1 MNFISFRRLK
11 LFKGPSS
18 RQKNGDQEPPA
29 KKEKKSF
36 WRRLFQSPFFYLI
49 VFVFVLSYLL
59 SYVPPRSLPKLE
71 EGEIASTDLI
81 SPLDFNIEDTE
92 TTAKRRAEAEEAVL
106 PVYTLDENSFLDTEE
121 RIRQLFE
128 FSREWLKNATAPA
141 RTVELQK
148 VIAEKFDLEIPVQEL
163 DSLMKSNFSPEVQ
176 ETLISLIGKVSSQ
189 GIVVSKDLFIRKEP
203 ERGMIL
209 MRGPG
214 SERPIRVDEVLD
226 LMEGR
231 KQFASEVEKLE
242 ISSRNKRLLVGLA
255 EVLLRPN
262 VSFNR
267 AETEARR
274 ERARA
279 RVETVFYRLKKG
291 KVILRK
297 GDEATAEDLK
307 WISIINENILE
318 ARDWI
323 VHLAGTFLLFA
334 LFFVT
339 VWYYLKSL
347 LKFRT
352 ALSIYLMV
360 GVTLILGLLVF
371 KLFSLL
377 STLFSQFARLPV
389 LTDVEVYR
397 FAFPYQFGVIIFA
410 FLTTNTVTLIF
421 AILNSLLVGY
431 MFQGHFHF
439 MLFSFIGG
447 LAAVYGIRYYEKQ
460 KRTSVLRAGLFVV
473 APINVFLIIT
483 LKLIQEKIG
492 GPGAIAAESAMGLL
506 GGALSAALAFV
517 LLPIFENVFG
527 FVTQTKLLEL
537 TNSDLPVFRQMA
549 MEAPGSYHHSLVVA
563 TLAEKAAEEI
573 GLDTMLVKAGAL
585 YHDIGKVKRPE
596 YFIENISRNPDL
608 HKDMTP
614 SLSSLVIINHVKEGA
629 EAAKKLKLPKKIK
642 EIIEQHHGSSLVRYF
657 FHKAKE
663 VYDPE
668 MQKIEEENYRYP
680 GPPPQGKEAALI
692 MLADSVEAASRSIKS
707 PSRENL
713 KRLIIEIFE
722 SYLQDGQLDD
732 CDFSLRDL
740 RAIAESFHTT
750 LYAIYHPRI
759 QYPGF
764 DFEMKK
770 KKRPANEKKDN
781 DRGPQPPA

>member
-1 MNFISFRRLK
+1 MNFVSFRRLK

-18 RQKNGDQEPPA
+18 RPKNGGQEPPT
-29 KKEKKSF
+29 KKENRSL
-36 WRRLFQSPFFYLI
+36 WRRLIQSPFFYLI
-49 VFVFVLSYLL
+49 VFVFVLSYFL
-59 SYVPPRSLPKLE
+59 SYVPPRSLPKLK

-81 SPLDFNIEDTE
+81 TPLDLNIEDTE

-106 PVYTLDENSFLDTEE
+106 PVYTLDENSFLDSEE

-128 FSREWLKNATAPA
+128 FGRDWLKNATAPA
-141 RTVELQK
+141 RTIELQK
-148 VIAEKFDLEIPVQEL
+148 AVAEKFDLEIPVQEL
-163 DSLMKSNFSPEVQ
+163 DSLIKSKFSPEVQ

-189 GIVVSKDLFIRKEP
+189 GIIISKNLFIRNEP
-203 ERGMIL
+203 ERGLIL
-209 MRGPG
+209 MRGPTN
-214 SERPIRVDEVLD
+214 ERPIRVDEVLD

-231 KQFASEVEKLE
+231 ERFASDVEKLE
-242 ISSRNKRLLVGLA
+242 ISSRNKRLLLGLA
-255 EVLLRPN
+255 EILLRPN

-297 GDEATAEDLK
+297 GDEATAENLK
-307 WISIINENILE
+307 WISMINQNLKE
-318 ARDWI
+318 AHDWI

-334 LFFVT
+334 LFFLT

-347 LKFRT
+347 LKFRA
-352 ALSIYLMV
+352 ALNIYLMM
-360 GVTLILGLLVF
+360 GVILILGLLAY
-371 KLFSLL
+371 KLSSLL
-377 STLFSQFARLPV
+377 ATLFSQFARLPV
-389 LTDVEVYR
+389 LTDVDVYR

-421 AILNSLLVGY
+421 AILNSLMVGY
-431 MFQGHFHF
+431 MFQGHFQF

-447 LAAVYGIRYYEKQ
+447 LAAVYGIRYYQKH
-460 KRTSVLRAGLFVV
+460 KRTSALRAGLFVV

-483 LKLIQEKIG
+483 LELIQEKIG
-492 GPGAIAAESAMGLL
+492 GPGAIAAEAIMGLL

-517 LLPIFENVFG
+517 LLPIFENIFG
-527 FVTQTKLLEL
+527 FVTQTKLLDL

-549 MEAPGSYHHSLVVA
+549 MEAPGSYHHSLVVS

-573 GLDTMLVKAGAL
+573 GLDAMLVKAGAL

-629 EAAKKLKLPKKIK
+629 EVAKKLKLPKKIK

-722 SYLQDGQLDD
+722 NYLQDGQLDD

-740 RAIAESFHTT
+740 RAIAVSFHTT

-770 KKRPANEKKDN
+770 KKKPANEKKTN
-781 DRGPQPPA
+781 DRGPEPPA

>member
-18 RQKNGDQEPPA
+18 RQKDSEEEPPA
-29 KKEKKSF
+29 SKTKAGF
-36 WRRLFQSPFFYLI
+36 WRRLIQNPFFYLI
-49 VFVFVLSYLL
+49 VFVSVISYSL

-81 SPLDFNIEDTE
+81 SPLDLNIEDTE

-106 PVYTLDENSFLDTEE
+106 PVYTLDENAFLDTEE

-128 FSREWLKNATAPA
+128 FGRDWLKNTAPPA
-141 RTVELQK
+141 KTAELQK
-148 VIAEKFDLEIPVQEL
+148 AVVEKYDLEIPAQEL
-163 DSLMKSNFSPEVQ
+163 DSLVKSNFSAEVQ
-176 ETLISLIGKVSSQ
+176 ETLISLIGRVSSQ
-189 GIVVSKDLFIRKEP
+189 GIIISKNLFIRKEP
-203 ERGMIL
+203 ERGLIL
-209 MRGPG
+209 RRGPA
-214 SERPIRVDEVLD
+214 SERPIQVDEILD
-226 LMEGR
+226 LAEGR
-231 KQFASEVEKLE
+231 ERFAADVEKLE
-242 ISSRNKRLLVGLA
+242 ISARNRRLLVGLA
-255 EVLLRPN
+255 QVLLRPN
-262 VSFNR
+262 VTFNR
-267 AETEARR
+267 TETEARK

-279 RVETVFYRLKKG
+279 RVETVFYRFKKG
-291 KVILRK
+291 KVIIRK
-297 GDEATAEDLK
+297 GDEATAANLK
-307 WISIINENILE
+307 WISVINQNLRE
-318 ARDWI
+318 ARDWL

-334 LFFVT
+334 LFFLT

-347 LKFRT
+347 LKFRA
-352 ALSIYLMV
+352 ALHIYQMM
-360 GVTLILGLLVF
+360 GVNLILGLLAY
-371 KLFSLL
+371 KLASLL
-377 STLFSQFARLPV
+377 ATLFSEFARLSA

-410 FLTTNTVTLIF
+410 FLTNNTVTLIF

-431 MFQGHFHF
+431 MFQGNFQF

-447 LAAVYGIRYYEKQ
+447 LAAVYGIRYYQKQ

-483 LKLIQEKIG
+483 LRLIQEKIG
-492 GPGAIAAESAMGLL
+492 GAEAIAAEAVMGLL

-527 FVTQTKLLEL
+527 FVTQTRLLEL

-573 GLDTMLVKAGAL
+573 GLDAMLVKAGAL

-614 SLSSLVIINHVKEGA
+614 SLSSLVIINHVKEGV

-668 MQKIEEENYRYP
+668 MQTIEEESYRYP
-680 GPPPQGKEAALI
+680 GPAPQGKEAALI
-692 MLADSVEAASRSIKS
+692 MLADSVEAASRSLKS
-707 PSRENL
+707 PSRESL
-713 KRLIIEIFE
+713 KRLIVEIFE

-732 CDFSLRDL
+732 CDFSLREL
-740 RAIAESFHTT
+740 RAIAASFHTT

-764 DFEMKK
+764 DFELRKK
-770 KKRPANEKKDN
+770 KKPVNEKKNN
-781 DRGPQPPA
+781 DRGPEPPA

>member
-1 MNFISFRRLK
+1 MNFVSFRRLK

-18 RQKNGDQEPPA
+18 RPKNGGQEPPT
-29 KKEKKSF
+29 KKENRSL
-36 WRRLFQSPFFYLI
+36 WRRLIQSPFFYLI
-49 VFVFVLSYLL
+49 VFVFVLSYFL
-59 SYVPPRSLPKLE
+59 SYVPPRSLPKLK

-81 SPLDFNIEDTE
+81 TPLDLNIEDTE

-106 PVYTLDENSFLDTEE
+106 PVYTLDENSFLDSEE

-128 FSREWLKNATAPA
+128 FGRDWLKNATAPA
-141 RTVELQK
+141 RTIELQK
-148 VIAEKFDLEIPVQEL
+148 AVAEKFDLEIPVQEL
-163 DSLMKSNFSPEVQ
+163 DSLIKSKFSPEVQ

-189 GIVVSKDLFIRKEP
+189 GIIISKNLFIRNEP
-203 ERGMIL
+203 ERGLIL
-209 MRGPG
+209 MRGPTN
-214 SERPIRVDEVLD
+214 ERPIRVDEVLD

-231 KQFASEVEKLE
+231 ERFASDVEKLE
-242 ISSRNKRLLVGLA
+242 ISSRNKRLLLGLA
-255 EVLLRPN
+255 EILLRPN

-297 GDEATAEDLK
+297 GDEATAENLK
-307 WISIINENILE
+307 WISMINQNLKE
-318 ARDWI
+318 AHDWI
-323 VHLAGTFLLFA
+323 VHLVGTFLLFA
-334 LFFVT
+334 LFFLT

-347 LKFRT
+347 LKFRA
-352 ALSIYLMV
+352 ALNIYLMM
-360 GVTLILGLLVF
+360 GVILILGLLAY
-371 KLFSLL
+371 KLSSLL
-377 STLFSQFARLPV
+377 ATLFSQFARLPV
-389 LTDVEVYR
+389 LTDVDVYR

-421 AILNSLLVGY
+421 AILNSLMVGY
-431 MFQGHFHF
+431 MFQGHFQF

-447 LAAVYGIRYYEKQ
+447 LAAVYGIRYYQKH
-460 KRTSVLRAGLFVV
+460 KRTSALRAGLFVV

-483 LKLIQEKIG
+483 LELIQEKIG
-492 GPGAIAAESAMGLL
+492 GPGAIAAEAIMGLL

-517 LLPIFENVFG
+517 LLPIFENIFG
-527 FVTQTKLLEL
+527 FVTQTKLLDL

-549 MEAPGSYHHSLVVA
+549 MEAPGSYHHSLVVS

-573 GLDTMLVKAGAL
+573 GLDAMLVKAGAL

-629 EAAKKLKLPKKIK
+629 EVAKKLKLPKKIK

-707 PSRENL
+707 PSRESL

-770 KKRPANEKKDN
+770 KKKPANEKKTN
-781 DRGPQPPA
+781 DRGPEPPA

>member
-18 RQKNGDQEPPA
+18 RHKNGDQETPA
-29 KKEKKSF
+29 KKEKRNF

-59 SYVPPRSLPKLE
+59 SYVPPRSLPKPE

-81 SPLDFNIEDTE
+81 SPLDLNIEDTE

-106 PVYTLDENSFLDTEE
+106 PVYTLDKNSFLDIEE

-128 FSREWLKNATAPA
+128 FGREWLKNATAPA
-141 RTVELQK
+141 RTLELQK
-148 VIAEKFDLEIPVQEL
+148 AVAEKFDLEIPVQEL
-163 DSLMKSNFSPEVQ
+163 DSLIKSNFSPEVQ

-189 GIVVSKDLFIRKEP
+189 GIIVSKNLFIRKEP
-203 ERGMIL
+203 ERGLIL
-209 MRGPG
+209 MQGPG

-226 LMEGR
+226 LTEGR
-231 KQFASEVEKLE
+231 ERFASDVEKLE

-279 RVETVFYRLKKG
+279 RVETVFFRLKKG

-307 WISIINENILE
+307 WISIINENLRE

-347 LKFRT
+347 LKFRA
-352 ALSIYLMV
+352 ALNIYLMM
-360 GVTLILGLLVF
+360 GVILILGLLAY
-371 KLFSLL
+371 KLSSLL
-377 STLFSQFARLPV
+377 ATLFSQFARLPV
-389 LTDVEVYR
+389 LTDVDVYR

-431 MFQGHFHF
+431 LFQGHFQF
-439 MLFSFIGG
+439 MLYSFIGG
-447 LAAVYGIRYYEKQ
+447 LAAVYGIRYYERQ
-460 KRTSVLRAGLFVV
+460 RRTSALRSGLFVV

-483 LKLIQEKIG
+483 LELIQEKIG
-492 GPGAIAAESAMGLL
+492 GLDAIAAEAIMGLL

-517 LLPIFENVFG
+517 LLPVFENVFG

-549 MEAPGSYHHSLVVA
+549 MEAPGSYHHSLVVS

-629 EAAKKLKLPKKIK
+629 EVAKKLKLPKKIK

-722 SYLQDGQLDD
+722 NYLQDGQLDD
-732 CDFSLRDL
+732 CDFSLREL
-740 RAIAESFHTT
+740 RAIAVSFHAT
-750 LYAIYHPRI
+750 LYTIYHPRI

-770 KKRPANEKKDN
+770 KKKPANEKKTN
-781 DRGPQPPA
+781 DRGPEPPA

>member
-1 MNFISFRRLK
+1 MNFVSFRRLK

-29 KKEKKSF
+29 KKEKRSI
-36 WRRLFQSPFFYLI
+36 WRRLFQSPFFFLI

-59 SYVPPRSLPKLE
+59 SYIPPRSLPKPE
-71 EGEIASTDLI
+71 EGEIASTDII
-81 SPLDFNIEDTE
+81 SPLDLSIEDTE

-106 PVYTLDENSFLDTEE
+106 PVYTLAENSFLETEE

-128 FSREWLKNATAPA
+128 FGREWLKNAAAPA
-141 RTVELQK
+141 RTAELQK
-148 VIAEKFDLEIPVQEL
+148 AVAEKLDLEIPVQDM
-163 DSLMKSNFSPEVQ
+163 DSLIKSNFSPEVQ

-209 MRGPG
+209 MRGRG

-242 ISSRNKRLLVGLA
+242 ISSRNKRLLIGLA
-255 EVLLRPN
+255 GVLLRPN

-307 WISIINENILE
+307 WISVINENLSE
-318 ARDWI
+318 AHGWV

-334 LFFVT
+334 LFFIT

-347 LKFRT
+347 LKFRA
-352 ALSIYLMV
+352 ALNIYLMM
-360 GVTLILGLLVF
+360 GVALILGLLAY
-371 KLFSLL
+371 KLASLL
-377 STLFSQFARLPV
+377 ATLFSQFARLPV

-431 MFQGHFHF
+431 MFQGHFQF
-439 MLFSFIGG
+439 MVFSFIGG
-447 LAAVYGIRYYEKQ
+447 LAAVYGIRYYGKQ
-460 KRTSVLRAGLFVV
+460 KRTSALRAGLFVV

-483 LKLIQEKIG
+483 LRLIQENIG
-492 GPGAIAAESAMGLL
+492 GAGTIAAEAIMGLL

-527 FVTQTKLLEL
+527 FVTQTRLLEL
-537 TNSDLPVFRQMA
+537 TNSDLPIFRQMA

-608 HKDMTP
+608 HKDMAP
-614 SLSSLVIINHVKEGA
+614 SLSSLVIISHVKEGA
-629 EAAKKLKLPKKIK
+629 ETAKKLKLPKKIK

-707 PSRENL
+707 PSRESL

-722 SYLQDGQLDD
+722 NYLQDGQLDD

-770 KKRPANEKKDN
+770 KKKPANEKKTN
-781 DRGPQPPA
+781 DRGPESPA

>member
-11 LFKGPSS
+11 LFKRPSS
-18 RQKNGDQEPPA
+18 RQNNDQEEAPA
-29 KKEKKSF
+29 RKEKKSV
-36 WRRLFQSPFFYLI
+36 WQILLQSPFFYLV
-49 VFVFVLSYLL
+49 VFVSALSFLL
-59 SYVPPRSLPKLE
+59 AYEPPRSLPKLE
-71 EGEIASTDLI
+71 VGEIASTDLI
-81 SPLDFNIEDTE
+81 SPLDLSIEDTE
-92 TTAKRRAEAEEAVL
+92 TTEKRRAEAEEAVL
-106 PVYTLDENSFLDTEE
+106 PVYSLDENAFLDTEE

-128 FSREWLKNATAPA
+128 FGREWLKKEAAPPSA
-141 RTVELQK
+141 AEIQK
-148 VIAEKFDLEIPVQEL
+148 PIAAKFDLEIPVEDL
-163 DSLMKSNFSPEVQ
+163 DSLIKSGFSPEIQ

-189 GIVVSKDLFIRKEP
+189 GIIISRDLFIRKEP
-203 ERGMIL
+203 EKGMIL
-209 MRGPG
+209 MSGLG

-226 LMEGR
+226 LVEGR
-231 KQFASEVEKLE
+231 KLFAKEVEKLE
-242 ISSRNKRLLVGLA
+242 ISSRNKRLLIGLA
-255 EVLLRPN
+255 DVLLKPN
-262 VSFNR
+262 VTFNR
-267 AETEARR
+267 AETKARR

-279 RVETVFYRLKKG
+279 GVETVFYRLKKG

-297 GDEATAEDLK
+297 GDEATAEHLK
-307 WISIINENILE
+307 WISVIDQNLRESG
-318 ARDWI
+318 DWTA
-323 VHLAGTFLLFA
+323 HFAGTFLLFG
-334 LFFVT
+334 LFLVT
-339 VWYYLKSL
+339 AWYYLKSL
-347 LKFRT
+347 LKFRA
-352 ALSIYLMV
+352 ALNVYVMMSV
-360 GVTLILGLLVF
+360 ALILGLLAF
-371 KLFSLL
+371 KLSSLL
-377 STLFSQFARLPV
+377 GTLFSQFARMPV
-389 LTDVEVYR
+389 LTDIGLYR
-397 FAFPYQFGVIIFA
+397 FAFPYVFGVIIFA
-410 FLTTNTVTLIF
+410 FLSTNPVTLIF
-421 AILNSLLVGY
+421 AILNSLMVGY
-431 MFQGHFHF
+431 MFQDNFQF

-447 LAAVYGIRYYEKQ
+447 LAAIYGVRYYGKQ
-460 KRTSVLRAGLFVV
+460 KRTSALRAGLFVV
-473 APINVFLIIT
+473 APVNVFLIIT
-483 LKLIQEKIG
+483 LALIQEK
-492 GPGAIAAESAMGLL
+492 PGATGAIVADSAMGLV

-527 FVTQTKLLEL
+527 FVTQTRLLEL
-537 TNSDLPVFRQMA
+537 TNSELPIFRQMA

-657 FHKAKE
+657 YHKAKE

-692 MLADSVEAASRSIKS
+692 MLADSVEAASRSLKS

-713 KRLIIEIFE
+713 KVLITEIFE
-722 SYLQDGQLDD
+722 NYLQDGQLDD

-740 RAIAESFHTT
+740 RAIAVSFHTT
-750 LYAIYHPRI
+750 LFAIYHPRV

-764 DFEMKK
+764 DFEMRKK
-770 KKRPANEKKDN
+770 KKPANGKKTN
-781 DRGPQPPA
+781 DRGSQPPA

>member
-11 LFKGPSS
+11 LFKGPSP
-18 RQKNGDQEPPA
+18 RQKNGGQEPPA
-29 KKEKKSF
+29 EREKRNF
-36 WRRLFQSPFFYLI
+36 WRRLIQNPFFYLI
-49 VFVFVLSYLL
+49 VFVFVLSYFL
-59 SYVPPRSLPKLE
+59 SYVPPRSLPKLK

-81 SPLDFNIEDTE
+81 SPLDLNIEDTE
-92 TTAKRRAEAEEAVL
+92 TTAKRRNEAEEAVL
-106 PVYTLDENSFLDTEE
+106 PVYTLDENSFLSTEE
-121 RIRQLFE
+121 SIRQLFE
-128 FSREWLKNATAPA
+128 FGRDWLKSASAPA
-141 RTVELQK
+141 RTAELQK
-148 VIAEKFDLEIPVQEL
+148 AVAEKFDIEIPVQEL
-163 DSLMKSNFSPEVQ
+163 DSLVKSNFSPEVQ

-189 GIVVSKDLFIRKEP
+189 GIIISKNLFIRKEP
-203 ERGMIL
+203 ERGLTL
-209 MRGPG
+209 MRGPA
-214 SERPIRVDEVLD
+214 SERPIPVDGILD
-226 LMEGR
+226 LIEGR
-231 KQFASEVEKLE
+231 ERFASDVAKLE
-242 ISSRNKRLLVGLA
+242 ISSRNKRLLLGLA

-262 VSFNR
+262 VSFNK
-267 AETEARR
+267 AETESRK

-291 KVILRK
+291 KVIVRK
-297 GDEATAEDLK
+297 GDEATAENLK
-307 WISIINENILE
+307 WISIINQNLRE
-318 ARDWI
+318 ARDWL

-334 LFFVT
+334 LFFLT
-339 VWYYLKSL
+339 LWYYLKSL
-347 LKFRT
+347 LKFRA
-352 ALSIYLMV
+352 ALNIYLMM
-360 GVTLILGLLVF
+360 GVSLILGLLVY
-371 KLFSLL
+371 KLFSFLA
-377 STLFSQFARLPV
+377 TLFSQFARLPI
-389 LTDVEVYR
+389 LTEVEVYR

-431 MFQGHFHF
+431 MFQGHFQF

-447 LAAVYGIRYYEKQ
+447 LAAVYGIRYYQKQ
-460 KRTSVLRAGLFVV
+460 KRTSALRTGLFVV

-483 LKLIQEKIG
+483 LELIQEKIG
-492 GPGAIAAESAMGLL
+492 GPGAIAAEAIMGLL
-506 GGALSAALAFV
+506 GGALSAAFAFV
-517 LLPIFENVFG
+517 LLPVFENVFG
-527 FVTQTKLLEL
+527 FVTQTKLLDL

-549 MEAPGSYHHSLVVA
+549 MEAPGSYHHSLVVS
-563 TLAEKAAEEI
+563 TLAEKAAEEL

-596 YFIENISRNPDL
+596 YFLENISRNSDL

-722 SYLQDGQLDD
+722 NYLQDGQLDD
-732 CDFSLRDL
+732 CDFSLREL

-750 LYAIYHPRI
+750 LFAIYHPRI

-770 KKRPANEKKDN
+770 KKRPTNGKKAN
-781 DRGPQPPA
+781 DRGPEPPA

>member
-11 LFKGPSS
+11 LFKRPSS
-18 RQKNGDQEPPA
+18 RQNNDQEEPPA
-29 KKEKKSF
+29 KKEKKTS
-36 WRRLFQSPFFYLI
+36 WRIIFQSPFLYLV
-49 VFVFVLSYLL
+49 VFVSALSFLL
-59 SYVPPRSLPKLE
+59 AYVPPGSVPNLE
-71 EGEIASTDLI
+71 VGEIASSDLI
-81 SPLDFNIEDTE
+81 SPLDLTIEDTE
-92 TTAKRRAEAEEAVL
+92 TTAKRRAEAEAAVL
-106 PVYTLDENSFLDTEE
+106 PVYSLDENAFLDTEE

-128 FSREWLKNATAPA
+128 FGREWLKKAAAPA
-141 RTVELQK
+141 GAAEFQK
-148 VIAEKFDLEIPVQEL
+148 AIAGKFDLEIPVQEL
-163 DSLMKSNFSPEVQ
+163 DSLIRSDFSPEVQ
-176 ETLISLIGKVSSQ
+176 ETLISLIGKVSSK
-189 GIVVSKDLFIRKEP
+189 GIIMSRDLFIRKEP

-209 MRGPG
+209 MSGLG

-226 LMEGR
+226 LVEGR
-231 KQFASEVEKLE
+231 EQFARDVEKLE
-242 ISSRNKRLLVGLA
+242 ISSRNKRLLIALA
-255 EVLLRPN
+255 EVLLKPN

-267 AETEARR
+267 VETEARK

-279 RVETVFYRLKKG
+279 RVETVFFRLKKG
-291 KVILRK
+291 KVIVRK

-307 WISIINENILE
+307 WISVIDKNLRES
-318 ARDWI
+318 RDWI
-323 VHLAGTFLLFA
+323 VHLAGTFLLFS

-339 VWYYLKSL
+339 AWYYLKSL
-347 LKFRT
+347 LKLRA
-352 ALSIYLMV
+352 ALNIYLMM
-360 GVTLILGLLVF
+360 GVILILGLLAF

-377 STLFSQFARLPV
+377 ATLFSQFAQMPV
-389 LTDVEVYR
+389 LTGVDVYR
-397 FAFPYQFGVIIFA
+397 FAFPYVFGVVIFA
-410 FLTTNTVTLIF
+410 FLTTNTVTLIY
-421 AILNSLLVGY
+421 AILNSLMVGY
-431 MFQGHFHF
+431 MFQGHFQF
-439 MLFSFIGG
+439 MLYAFIGG
-447 LAAVYGIRYYEKQ
+447 LAAIYGTRYYGRQ
-460 KRTSVLRAGLFVV
+460 KRTSALRAGLFVV
-473 APINVFLIIT
+473 APVNVFLIIT
-483 LKLIQEKIG
+483 LELIQDNSG
-492 GPGAIAAESAMGLL
+492 GAGAIVAESAMGLL
-506 GGALSAALAFV
+506 GGALGAALAFV

-527 FVTQTKLLEL
+527 FVTQTRLLEL
-537 TNSDLPVFRQMA
+537 TNSELPVFRQMA

-657 FHKAKE
+657 YHKAKE
-663 VYDPE
+663 VYDPD

-692 MLADSVEAASRSIKS
+692 MLADSVEAASRSLKS

-713 KRLIIEIFE
+713 KLLITEIFE
-722 SYLQDGQLDD
+722 NYLQDGQLDD

-740 RAIAESFHTT
+740 RAIAVSFHTT
-750 LYAIYHPRI
+750 LYAIYHPRV

-764 DFEMKK
+764 DFEIKK
-770 KKRPANEKKDN
+770 KKRPANGKKTN
-781 DRGPQPPA
+781 DRGSQPPA

>member
-1 MNFISFRRLK
+1 MNFISFRNLK
-11 LFKGPSS
+11 LFKKPSS
-18 RQKNGDQEPPA
+18 RQNSDEEGPPV
-29 KKEKKSF
+29 KKERKSF
-36 WRRLFQSPFFYLI
+36 WQILFQSPFFYLV
-49 VFVFVLSYLL
+49 VFVSALSFLL
-59 SYVPPRSLPKLE
+59 AYVPPGSLPNLE
-71 EGEIASTDLI
+71 VGEIASSDLI
-81 SPLDFNIEDTE
+81 SPLDLRIEDTE
-92 TTAKRRAEAEEAVL
+92 TTEKRKAEAEEAVL
-106 PVYTLDENSFLDTEE
+106 PVYSLDENAFLDTEE

-128 FSREWLKNATAPA
+128 LGREWLKKAAEPA
-141 RTVELQK
+141 RAAELQK
-148 VIAEKFDLEIPVQEL
+148 AIAGKFDLEIPAQEVDAL
-163 DSLMKSNFSPEVQ
+163 IKSGFSPEIQ
-176 ETLISLIGKVSSQ
+176 ETLISLVGKVSSQ
-189 GIVVSKDLFIRKEP
+189 GIIISRDLFIRKEP
-203 ERGMIL
+203 EKGMIL
-209 MRGPG
+209 MSGLG

-226 LMEGR
+226 LSEGR
-231 KQFASEVEKLE
+231 DLFTRDVEKLE
-242 ISSRNKRLLVGLA
+242 ISSRNKRLLIGLA
-255 EVLLRPN
+255 EVFLRPN

-267 AETEARR
+267 VETEARR

-279 RVETVFYRLKKG
+279 RVDTVFFRLKKG

-297 GDEATAEDLK
+297 GDEATAEDLR
-307 WISIINENILE
+307 WISVINRNLRES
-318 ARDWI
+318 RDWI
-323 VHLAGTFLLFA
+323 VHLLGAFLLYA
-334 LFFVT
+334 LFFLT
-339 VWYYLKSL
+339 IWYYLKSL
-347 LKFRT
+347 LKFRA
-352 ALSIYLMV
+352 ALNIYMMM
-360 GVTLILGLLVF
+360 GVALLLGLLVF
-371 KLFSLL
+371 KLSSFLA
-377 STLFSQFARLPV
+377 TLFSQFTRVPV
-389 LTDVEVYR
+389 FTDAGVFR
-397 FAFPYQFGVIIFA
+397 FAFPYVFGVIIFA

-421 AILNSLLVGY
+421 GILNSLIVGY
-431 MFQGHFHF
+431 MFQGNFQF

-447 LAAVYGIRYYEKQ
+447 LAAVYGIRYYGKQ
-460 KRTSVLRAGLFVV
+460 KRTSALRAGLFVV

-483 LKLIQEKIG
+483 LALIQDKPG
-492 GPGAIAAESAMGLL
+492 GTGVVVAESVMGLL

-527 FVTQTKLLEL
+527 FVTQTRLLEL
-537 TNSDLPVFRQMA
+537 TNSELPVFRHMA

-608 HKDMTP
+608 HKDMAP

-657 FHKAKE
+657 YHKAKE

-692 MLADSVEAASRSIKS
+692 MLADSVEAASRSLKS

-713 KRLIIEIFE
+713 KLLISEIFE
-722 SYLQDGQLDD
+722 NYLQDGQLDD
-732 CDFSLRDL
+732 CDFSLREL
-740 RAIAESFHTT
+740 RAIAVSFHTT
-750 LYAIYHPRI
+750 LYAIYHPRV

-764 DFEMKK
+764 DFEIRKK
-770 KKRPANEKKDN
+770 KKPANGKKAN

>member
-11 LFKGPSS
+11 LFKGPSP
-18 RQKNGDQEPPA
+18 RQKNGGQEPPA
-29 KKEKKSF
+29 EREKRNF
-36 WRRLFQSPFFYLI
+36 WRRLIQNPFFYLI
-49 VFVFVLSYLL
+49 VFVFVLSYFL
-59 SYVPPRSLPKLE
+59 SYVPPRSLPKLK

-81 SPLDFNIEDTE
+81 SPLDLNIEDTE
-92 TTAKRRAEAEEAVL
+92 TTAKRRNEAEEAVL
-106 PVYTLDENSFLDTEE
+106 PVYTLDENSFLSTEE
-121 RIRQLFE
+121 SIRQLFE
-128 FSREWLKNATAPA
+128 FGRDWLKSASAPA
-141 RTVELQK
+141 RTAELQK
-148 VIAEKFDLEIPVQEL
+148 AVAEKFDIEIPVQEL
-163 DSLMKSNFSPEVQ
+163 DSLVKSNFSPEVQ

-189 GIVVSKDLFIRKEP
+189 GIIISKNLFIRKEP
-203 ERGMIL
+203 ERGLTL
-209 MRGPG
+209 MRGPA
-214 SERPIRVDEVLD
+214 SERPIPVDGILD
-226 LMEGR
+226 LIEGR
-231 KQFASEVEKLE
+231 ERFASDVEKLE
-242 ISSRNKRLLVGLA
+242 ISSRNKRLLLGLA

-262 VSFNR
+262 VSFNK
-267 AETEARR
+267 AETESRK

-291 KVILRK
+291 KVIVRK
-297 GDEATAEDLK
+297 GDEATAENLK
-307 WISIINENILE
+307 WISIINQNLRE
-318 ARDWI
+318 ARDWL

-334 LFFVT
+334 LFFLT
-339 VWYYLKSL
+339 LWYYLKSL
-347 LKFRT
+347 LKFRA
-352 ALSIYLMV
+352 ALNIYLMM
-360 GVTLILGLLVF
+360 GVSLILGLLVY
-371 KLFSLL
+371 KLFSFLA
-377 STLFSQFARLPV
+377 TLFSQFARLPI
-389 LTDVEVYR
+389 LTEVEVYR

-431 MFQGHFHF
+431 MFQGHFQF

-447 LAAVYGIRYYEKQ
+447 LAAVYGIRYYQKQ
-460 KRTSVLRAGLFVV
+460 KRTSALRTGLFVV

-483 LKLIQEKIG
+483 LELIQEKIG
-492 GPGAIAAESAMGLL
+492 GPGAIAAEAIMGLL
-506 GGALSAALAFV
+506 GGALSAAFAFV
-517 LLPIFENVFG
+517 LLPVFENVFG
-527 FVTQTKLLEL
+527 FVTQTKLLDL

-549 MEAPGSYHHSLVVA
+549 MEAPGSYHHSLVVS
-563 TLAEKAAEEI
+563 TLAEKAAEEL

-596 YFIENISRNPDL
+596 YFLENISRNSDL

-722 SYLQDGQLDD
+722 NYLQDGQLDD
-732 CDFSLRDL
+732 CDFSLREL

-750 LYAIYHPRI
+750 LFAIYHPRI

-770 KKRPANEKKDN
+770 KKRPTNGKKAN
-781 DRGPQPPA
+781 DRGPEPSA